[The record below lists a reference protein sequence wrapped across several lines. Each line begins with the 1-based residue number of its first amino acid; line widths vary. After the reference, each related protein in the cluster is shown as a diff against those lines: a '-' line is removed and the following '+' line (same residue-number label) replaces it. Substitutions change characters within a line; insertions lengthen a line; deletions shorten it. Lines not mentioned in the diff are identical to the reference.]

1 MGFSRRCEAIKAP
14 TTENDPI
21 RVARATIE
29 RTGGHEDLAQDA
41 PVDEAED
48 QAGRGQRYAQS
59 IQRPSQAAPRALIP
73 PSPRPRSLALYSP
86 KCVEV
91 EFSEVRTGLR
101 RVASCLGWWVGL
113 API

>member
-29 RTGGHEDLAQDA
+29 RTGGHEDLAQGA

-59 IQRPSQAAPRALIP
+59 TQRPSQPGGAAGAHPTVSSP
-73 PSPRPRSLALYSP
+73 PFSRPLFTQVRGRRILRSSD
-86 KCVEV
+86 
-91 EFSEVRTGLR
+91 TG
-101 RVASCLGWWVGL
+101 SCI
-113 API
+113 APVL